1 MSAERWVKPRT
12 VAFGEPFR
20 GDGAAGFQKLDGE
33 PKEGWSR
40 GGIRTVTM
48 RSVQKLLTPKEVAE
62 WLDVSVDWVHNH
74 ATRKAPR
81 LPVVRIGKLLRF
93 RNEDVEEFI
102 RGQSRRNGKVLAA
115 NGRMTPETTWE
126 GAETV

>member
-1 MSAERWVKPRT
+1 M
-12 VAFGEPFR
+12 AFGEPSA
-20 GDGAAGFQKLDGE
+20 GMVLQGFQKLDGE

-40 GGIRTVTM
+40 GGIRAVTM

-115 NGRMTPETTWE
+115 NGRLTPETTWE
-126 GAETV
+126 EAETV

>member
-1 MSAERWVKPRT
+1 MALQ
-12 VAFGEPFR
+12 
-20 GDGAAGFQKLDGE
+20 GFQKLDGE
-33 PKEGWSR
+33 PKEGWWR

-48 RSVQKLLTPKEVAE
+48 RSLQKLLTPKEVAE

-115 NGRMTPETTWE
+115 NGRLTPETTWE
-126 GAETV
+126 EAETV

>member
-1 MSAERWVKPRT
+1 
-12 VAFGEPFR
+12 
-20 GDGAAGFQKLDGE
+20 
-33 PKEGWSR
+33 
-40 GGIRTVTM
+40 M

-115 NGRMTPETTWE
+115 NGRMIPETTWE

>member
-1 MSAERWVKPRT
+1 
-12 VAFGEPFR
+12 
-20 GDGAAGFQKLDGE
+20 
-33 PKEGWSR
+33 
-40 GGIRTVTM
+40 M

-102 RGQSRRNGKVLAA
+102 RGQSRRNGNVLAA
-115 NGRMTPETTWE
+115 NGRMTSETRWE
-126 GAETV
+126 ETETV

>member
-1 MSAERWVKPRT
+1 
-12 VAFGEPFR
+12 
-20 GDGAAGFQKLDGE
+20 
-33 PKEGWSR
+33 
-40 GGIRTVTM
+40 M
-48 RSVQKLLTPKEVAE
+48 RSVQKPLTPKEVAE

-115 NGRMTPETTWE
+115 NGRVTPEARWE
-126 GAETV
+126 EAETV